1 MKNSRLPF
9 VPRFA
14 SIDTCRFAFALLLA
28 GAGCAADP
36 AYKNDGG
43 GSAGTGGSSGGG
55 GGGGTGGSSGGT
67 GGTGN
72 IAPGPGLP
80 VPPGPDNVPPPSGTP
95 GNLKVLD
102 WAGFKSAVTYT
113 FDDAQPSQVEHYAE
127 LQALGVRMTFY
138 INSSSSNIRTAVGR
152 WQATAAA

>member
-80 VPPGPDNVPPPSGTP
+80 VPPGPDNLPPPP
-95 GNLKVLD
+95 I
-102 WAGFKSAVTYT
+102 VTGPAT
-113 FDDAQPSQVEHYAE
+113 HLICCKGLSRVAPAFAEQPSF
-127 LQALGVRMTFY
+127 RR
-138 INSSSSNIRTAVGR
+138 S
-152 WQATAAA
+152 